1 YYAYGASA
9 GREWYLNPSLQ
20 FKDDSVNDADL
31 ALLTNVFE
39 RLEELLE
46 QPEYR
51 NFTWIGSG
59 LQRHYGHI
67 TIARQDVNYSV
78 PKHRSSLL
86 YQAVCKIVNEVDP
99 TSATLALREGEFD
112 LKIFTKVALSE
123 VNSATAKISGRIFNK
138 GHGIRLIKSK
148 MGLKLNCGKILV
160 CGDSETD
167 LPMLEE
173 CLICSPANVYTIW
186 VTTNSQLQEKVLLG
200 AMANAT
206 VREITIRPQGD
217 DDDDEE

>member
-1 YYAYGASA
+1 MATT
-9 GREWYLNPSLQ
+9 
-20 FKDDSVNDADL
+20 
-31 ALLTNVFE
+31 LT
-39 RLEELLE
+39 
-46 QPEYR
+46 
-51 NFTWIGSG
+51 
-59 LQRHYGHI
+59 
-67 TIARQDVNYSV
+67 
-78 PKHRSSLL
+78 
-86 YQAVCKIVNEVDP
+86 
-99 TSATLALREGEFD
+99 LREGEFD

-123 VNSATAKISGRIFNK
+123 VNSATVIFDLLIESSFLLTALYMAKISGRIFNK

-173 CLICSPANVYTIW
+173 CLLCSPTNVYTIW
-186 VTTNSQLQEKVLLG
+186 VTTNPQLQEKVRSLCGTYENDHYVFVSCPEVLLG

-217 DDDDEE
+217 DDEDEE